1 MTTTTLY
8 AEILVVGS
16 GTALFIVLLFYSL
29 FGNVSWASKLGG
41 LSSIE
46 SIVSLIPV
54 LSVFYL
60 LGIVVINAAHILF
73 EGREQERRRKELSR
87 IESNYETIRN
97 TLYTS
102 PHKELI
108 EDFEFR
114 RSKVRICRGWF
125 INALLI
131 IVALLTYLWTG
142 QMPATIVWFW
152 ITIVGLLMIG
162 THVSWWTATDT
173 ELQWLK
179 AYAKQ
184 NSQSANPNE

>member
-46 SIVSLIPV
+46 SVVSLVPV

-60 LGIVVINAAHILF
+60 LGIVVINVAHLLF
-73 EGREQERRRKELSR
+73 EKVEEERRKKALSDT
-87 IESNYETIRN
+87 EKSYETIRN
-97 TLYTS
+97 DLYTS
-102 PHKELI
+102 SHKELI

-125 INALLI
+125 VNGHLI
-131 IVALLTYLWTG
+131 IIALLTCLWTG
-142 QMPATIVWFW
+142 QMPATMVWFW
-152 ITIVGLLMIG
+152 ILTVGLLMMG
-162 THVSWWTATDT
+162 TRVSWWTATDT

-179 AYAKQ
+179 AYAKR
-184 NSQSANPNE
+184 NSHSPNPME

>member
-46 SIVSLIPV
+46 SVVSLIPV
-54 LSVFYL
+54 LSLFYL
-60 LGIVVINAAHILF
+60 LGIVVINVAHILF
-73 EGREQERRRKELSR
+73 EGREQERRRKGLSR
-87 IESNYETIRN
+87 TESDYETIRN

-102 PHKELI
+102 SHKELI
-108 EDFEFR
+108 DDFEFR

-125 INALLI
+125 INAALI
-131 IVALLTYLWTG
+131 IIALLTYLWTG
-142 QMPATIVWFW
+142 QMPATMVWFW
-152 ITIVGLLMIG
+152 IITVGLLMIG
-162 THVSWWTATDT
+162 TRVSWWTATDT

-184 NSQSANPNE
+184 NSHSPNPTE

>member
-46 SIVSLIPV
+46 SVVFLIPA
-54 LSVFYL
+54 LSMFYL
-60 LGIVVINAAHILF
+60 LGIVVINVAHLLF
-73 EGREQERRRKELSR
+73 EEKERKRRRKELSH
-87 IESNYETIRN
+87 IEKDYETIRN
-97 TLYTS
+97 ELYTS
-102 PHKELI
+102 SHKELI

-125 INALLI
+125 VNGPLI
-131 IVALLTYLWTG
+131 IIALLTCLWTG
-142 QMPATIVWFW
+142 QMPATMVWFW
-152 ITIVGLLMIG
+152 ILTAGLLMIG

-184 NSQSANPNE
+184 NSHSPDPME